1 MPVQGMTQEEIDEAT
16 RAQVASGAKS
26 TDRVNRLPGETAT
39 EANARITAAYKE
51 MTAKP
56 VLSQEQID
64 AGAKVKF
71 VRTAAGGV
79 GENMVIT
86 PIGYDGPPI
95 KVTEFTSGVI
105 PQNVTK
111 ITGH

>member
-1 MPVQGMTQEEIDEAT
+1 MPVKGLTQAEIDEAT

-56 VLSQEQID
+56 IPSKSRHTAPIRGGSQGQ
-64 AGAKVKF
+64 G
-71 VRTAAGGV
+71 
-79 GENMVIT
+79 
-86 PIGYDGPPI
+86 
-95 KVTEFTSGVI
+95 
-105 PQNVTK
+105 
-111 ITGH
+111 